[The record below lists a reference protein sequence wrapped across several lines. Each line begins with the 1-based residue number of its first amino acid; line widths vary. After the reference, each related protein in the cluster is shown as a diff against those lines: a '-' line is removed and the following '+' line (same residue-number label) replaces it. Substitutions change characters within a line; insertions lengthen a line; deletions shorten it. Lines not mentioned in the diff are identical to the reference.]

1 MDQRTETRAPRETI
15 TDRVYASIRRD
26 LLECRWPAGQRLKI
40 RDIAA
45 ELGVSP
51 MPVRIA
57 LKRLGEEGTLT
68 IEDNKSARVP
78 FVSRT
83 RFNEFLEIS
92 IKLEEL
98 ALDRAVTRIGKAE
111 LEELRR
117 TADAMQ
123 RDIDAGK
130 TIGYARLFNSLLM
143 KIYRAGQSSALIE
156 MIEYTWIHTAP
167 PANAG
172 FEERGIVTRLHTSLI
187 AILDSLTQNDALS
200 AKEILVSAL
209 QYATRNMNLMLDIDE
224 DPKLKTRKKGR
235 KKFNGE
241 CY

>member
-1 MDQRTETRAPRETI
+1 MDQRASHETI
-15 TDRVYASIRRD
+15 TDWVYASIRRD

-68 IEDNKSARVP
+68 IKENTSARVP
-78 FVSRT
+78 FVSRK
-83 RFNEFLEIS
+83 RFNEFFEIS

-98 ALDRAVTRIGKAE
+98 ALDRAATRIGKAE

-117 TADAMQ
+117 KADIMQ
-123 RDIDAGK
+123 RDIDAGE
-130 TIGYARLFNSLLM
+130 TTGYARRFNSLLM
-143 KIYRAGQSSALIE
+143 TIYQAGQSSALIE
-156 MIEYTWIHTAP
+156 MIEYAWFHTAP
-167 PANAG
+167 PSSAG
-172 FEERGIVTRLHTSLI
+172 LEERGIITRLHTSLI
-187 AILDSLTQNDALS
+187 AILDALARNDVRS

-209 QYATRNMNLMLDIDE
+209 QYATRNINLLLDIDE
-224 DPKLKTRKKGR
+224 NPKLKNNAWRGR
-235 KKFNGE
+235 NNSNGE
-241 CY
+241 SN

>member
-1 MDQRTETRAPRETI
+1 MDQITQTPSSRETI
-15 TDRVYASIRRD
+15 TDQVYASIRGD

-51 MPVRIA
+51 MPVRLA
-57 LKRLGEEGTLT
+57 LKRLGEEGTLI
-68 IEDNKSARVP
+68 IEENRSARVP
-78 FVSRT
+78 FVSRK

-98 ALDRAVTRIGKAE
+98 ALERAVTLLGKNE
-111 LEELRR
+111 LEDLRR
-117 TADAMQ
+117 EADIMQ

-130 TIGYARLFNSLLM
+130 TVGYGRRFNSLLM

-167 PANAG
+167 PANAS
-172 FEERGIVTRLHTSLI
+172 FDERGIVTRLHSSLI
-187 AILDSLTQNDALS
+187 AIIDALARNDAQS
-200 AKEILVSAL
+200 AKEILASAL
-209 QYATRNMNLMLDIDE
+209 QYATRNINLLLDMDE
-224 DPKLKTRKKGR
+224 DPKLKTQAWKGR
-235 KKFNGE
+235 KKSND
-241 CY
+241 